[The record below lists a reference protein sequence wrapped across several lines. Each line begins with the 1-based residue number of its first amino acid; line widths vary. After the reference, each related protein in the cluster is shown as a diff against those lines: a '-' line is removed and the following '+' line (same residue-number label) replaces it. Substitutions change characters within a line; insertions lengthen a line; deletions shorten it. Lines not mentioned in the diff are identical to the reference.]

1 MEVEV
6 SRVLRGSFRRKD
18 GGGRV
23 FLWVREGAF
32 MVRSGLGLDKVAC
45 YFVKSTAVVLL
56 KYRATFCK
64 VPRYFILF
72 VG

>member
-1 MEVEV
+1 
-6 SRVLRGSFRRKD
+6 
-18 GGGRV
+18 
-23 FLWVREGAF
+23 